1 MIWNLYWISV
11 HTSVPSDSIACFS
24 RHQRN
29 TNVSMTHPVLLYSM
43 VIASFCVSRADLWI
57 LLPFSPLFLFLS
69 FFLSPFPI
77 HCVVNGNF
85 WQRLVIMTFIDHARS
100 VVLFARTH
108 SSIYIYTYTNASRS
122 HRLNSSEATSCVN
135 NSILFSSLLCSSLR
149 IDWSMTVT
157 TSRTSSSFV
166 HSADS
171 RVVWSSPLIEIV
183 DLDQA
188 QSG

>member
-108 SSIYIYTYTNASRS
+108 SSICIYIYKCKPLTSAQFFWS
-122 HRLNSSEATSCVN
+122 HQLCQQFHSL
-135 NSILFSSLLCSSLR
+135 LFSTLLFASHWL
-149 IDWSMTVT
+149 ID
-157 TSRTSSSFV
+157 
-166 HSADS
+166 DG
-171 RVVWSSPLIEIV
+171 
-183 DLDQA
+183 DY
-188 QSG
+188 